1 MVVSVEIVKNVKV
14 DIYNTVF
21 LPSVESVDD
30 ILMMLP
36 LMKQI
41 IKEDVNLMCISF
53 SVKHPQI
60 YRES

>member
-14 DIYNTVF
+14 DIYSTVF

>member
-21 LPSVESVDD
+21 LPSVESVDE

>member
-41 IKEDVNLMCISF
+41 FKEDVNFMCISF